1 MNLLKRIAEIADKSA
16 DRFAAAVDAI
26 IAPAELPHRPS
37 ETSSAPA
44 VAALLELPRDPN
56 QEKRAAVR
64 SAVELPGTVAIGL
77 AGIHDPVQVR
87 DLSVSGLRFLA
98 PFRVGVGEVVELNVT
113 LPPDE
118 NNPLPRPVR
127 YQARVVHARTEGN
140 EFLHGAS
147 IRRCIAVPIAA

>member
-1 MNLLKRIAEIADKSA
+1 MNLLKRITAIADKSA

-26 IAPAELPHRPS
+26 IAPAELPQRPPEAS
-37 ETSSAPA
+37 NAPA

-56 QEKRAAVR
+56 QEKRAALR

-77 AGIHDPVQVR
+77 AAIPDPVQVR

-98 PFRVGVGEVVELNVT
+98 PFRLSVGEVVELNVT

-127 YQARVVHARTEGN
+127 YQARVVHARPEGN

>member
-1 MNLLKRIAEIADKSA
+1 MKLLKRITELADKSA

-26 IAPAELPHRPS
+26 IAPAELPQRAPEAS
-37 ETSSAPA
+37 TPPA

-56 QEKRAAVR
+56 QEKRAALR
-64 SAVELPGTVAIGL
+64 SAVQLPGTAAIGL
-77 AGIHDPVQVR
+77 AAIPDPVQVR
-87 DLSVSGLRFLA
+87 DMSVSGLCFVA
-98 PFRVGVGEVVELNVT
+98 PFRLGVGEVVELSVT
-113 LPPDE
+113 LPQEE

-127 YQARVVHARTEGN
+127 YQARVVHAQPEGN